1 MKIRI
6 EICESRASLN
16 IRTKLPSR
24 ELKVMSD
31 TEMTISGF
39 HSDKPSLLIMQK
51 EYGLSVSSF
60 FLHTNVTVHV
70 HSGNFNLFVTNTRFF
85 VGCLITNETAAF
97 TITQEL
103 TYSQDS
109 DVRISDMMMQDFI
122 ILQDEQTTT
131 IEPLYIEE
139 RETDKHAITRP
150 DHH

>member
-1 MKIRI
+1 MKIKI
-6 EICESRASLN
+6 ELCESRSSLN
-16 IRTKLPSR
+16 VRTKLPSR
-24 ELKVMSD
+24 ELKVTSD

-51 EYGLSVSSF
+51 EHGLTIASF
-60 FLHTNVTVHV
+60 FLHLNVTCHI

-97 TITQEL
+97 TMTQEL
-103 TYSQDS
+103 AYSQQS
-109 DVRISDMMMQDFI
+109 EVRISDMMIQDFI

-139 RETDKHAITRP
+139 ERKTDKHARIE
-150 DHH
+150 

>member
-6 EICESRASLN
+6 EICENRTSLN

-31 TEMTISGF
+31 TDMTISGF

-51 EYGLSVSSF
+51 ECGLTVARY
-60 FLHTNVTVHV
+60 FLHTNVTSHIS
-70 HSGNFNLFVTNTRFF
+70 SGNFNLFVTNTRFF
-85 VGCLITNETAAF
+85 VGCLVTNETAAF
-97 TITQEL
+97 TITQEMA
-103 TYSQDS
+103 YSEES
-109 DVRISDMMMQDFI
+109 EVRISDMMMQDFI

-139 RETDKHAITRP
+139 ERETDKHVRIG
-150 DHH
+150 